1 MDCKWAATGRWV
13 SRGNRK
19 DNSVSLFPRVSQS
32 TLSLCIKLSVEV
44 SVRFHSPDSLCK
56 LLCAYAL
63 ELAQA
68 PPSDESTMNLSFYF
82 NLTFTVDWQFINL
95 IISKKNLFRYSSADI
110 NNRSKRRFP
119 NSARVGLFIQQNDSG
134 TSALYSGYNRSFRT
148 ILSKSNSNPK

>member
-95 IISKKNLFRYSSADI
+95 IISKKTCFGTLQLISTIDQNEDFQTVHELVSSSSKMTVALVPSTVDTIDLFE
-110 NNRSKRRFP
+110 RF
-119 NSARVGLFIQQNDSG
+119 
-134 TSALYSGYNRSFRT
+134 
-148 ILSKSNSNPK
+148 